1 MHSGF
6 TGEPVAPFSRSGP
19 MTSRKSYCLLAR
31 LYATGGA
38 HVLSGEENSS
48 DSPAAAAQQVFD
60 PLKIEHAELR
70 PGRAHNQ
77 CVHAFRRRIG

>member
-31 LYATGGA
+31 LYATSSSSRQ
-38 HVLSGEENSS
+38 LSTST
-48 DSPAAAAQQVFD
+48 SPIAAM
-60 PLKIEHAELR
+60 PI
-70 PGRAHNQ
+70 
-77 CVHAFRRRIG
+77 